1 MKFNHIHFIINP
13 ASGKEEPILSYINRA
28 FDKSSI
34 NRDLSVTK
42 KDKGA
47 GDIARTLIGKTDLIY

>member
-42 KDKGA
+42 
-47 GDIARTLIGKTDLIY
+47 R